1 MLIEVFIMFAMP
13 NWLVPLTMWDHV
25 VGAASEGS
33 VMLEVVLM
41 DSYVIPLSF
50 LFSMGAKEVKCFYHH
65 IQEVRKQVWR
75 RVFSKLSSNSMRF
88 VLRHVNKNVL
98 LLCNFAR

>member
-1 MLIEVFIMFAMP
+1 M
-13 NWLVPLTMWDHV
+13 
-25 VGAASEGS
+25 VGAVSEES
-33 VMLEVVLM
+33 VMLEWCYPNGSIC
-41 DSYVIPLSF
+41 DSLAFS
-50 LFSMGAKEVKCFYHH
+50 FSMVAKEVKCLYRHLR
-65 IQEVRKQVWR
+65 EVQRHVWR